1 MSTHELLEKFRA
13 ALVGDS
19 EYDEVT
25 GLTEQYIAE
34 GGDAMKA
41 IEVASEAM
49 GEIGDLFSR
58 FEIYLPDLMI
68 AGEKMKRCMALLQ
81 PQIKGGAG
89 AGTGGKVVIG
99 TVSGDLHDIGKNLVA
114 TMLAVGGFEVVDLG
128 VNIPPLEFVKAGR
141 DQRASILALSS
152 LMTASLPYQKEVIEL
167 LKEMGLRD
175 RLYVIVGG
183 GPVTPEFAAQIGA
196 DGWAANAAQA
206 PALCKQLVTSGQK
219 PPVPTV
225 IM

>member
-1 MSTHELLEKFRA
+1 MSTQEILEKLRA

-25 GLTEQYIAE
+25 GLVEQYIAD
-34 GGDAMKA
+34 GGDVMKA

-49 GEIGDLFSR
+49 GEVGDLFSR
-58 FEIYLPDLMI
+58 FEIFLPDLMI

-81 PQIKGGAG
+81 PQIKGGTG
-89 AGTGGKVVIG
+89 GTGGKVVIG

-114 TMLAVGGFEVVDLG
+114 TMLAVGGFEVIDLG
-128 VNIPPLEFVKAGR
+128 VNIPPLEFVKTGR
-141 DQRASILALSS
+141 DQRANVLALSS
-152 LMTASLPYQKEVIEL
+152 LMTASLPYQKEVIDL

-183 GPVTPEFAAQIGA
+183 GPVTAEYAAQIGA

-206 PALCKQLVTSGQK
+206 PGLCKQLVTSGQK

-225 IM
+225 IV